1 MTLRRPLLP
10 SDGWIMAQRWE
21 RLLFAHWRVP
31 ARDLRRVV
39 PDPLPI
45 DEHDGSAWVGVTPF
59 VVASLRLRGLPR
71 PPLAGR
77 FPELNVRTYTTVDG
91 RPGLFFLSLD
101 AGSRLAVA
109 GARLAY
115 RLPYFH
121 ARMRVA
127 WSPER
132 VEYSSRRGAAVLRV
146 RYGPAGAAFEAAPGT
161 LEHFLT
167 ERYSLFTVD
176 DRGRVRRTDIDHPP
190 WRLQP
195 AFAVLDANTMA
206 AAHGLD
212 LGARSPLLHFAAR
225 QDVAVWPPR
234 RQA

>member
-1 MTLRRPLLP
+1 MV
-10 SDGWIMAQRWE
+10 QRWE

-31 ARDLRRVV
+31 VQELRRVV
-39 PDPLPI
+39 PDALPL
-45 DEHDGSAWVGVTPF
+45 DEHDGSAWLGVTPF
-59 VVASLRLRGLPR
+59 VVASLRPRGLPR
-71 PPLAGR
+71 PPFAGR

-91 RPGLFFLSLD
+91 RPGIVFLSLD

-127 WSPER
+127 CSAER
-132 VEYSSRRGAAVLRV
+132 VEYSSRRGAAALRV

-167 ERYSLFTVD
+167 ERYCLFTVD
-176 DRGRVRRTDIDHPP
+176 ERGRVRRTDIRHAP

-195 AFAVLDANTMA
+195 AFAVLEENTKA
-206 AAHGLD
+206 AAHGLV
-212 LGARSPLLHFAAR
+212 LARRSPLLHFAAR